1 MSEAKFKPVTA
12 ITMGDPAGI
21 GPEIVVGTMLDEG
34 IHECCKPFVIGSIAI
49 LDRAAKVLG
58 KELKYNKIEDPSE
71 AKYEYGTP
79 SAHET
84 VLHNHAVLSSLSSD
98 FFNPV
103 QYCLAVFCRRLDNVI
118 VQVRPRRV
126 NIGIAFILGFQSFVV
141 IAYPAD
147 STELTFFYAHNRVIC
162 HRHFSPYR
170 FIFKEVIIQNV
181 SLNYLPLYHF
191 AENGRND

>member
-1 MSEAKFKPVTA
+1 MGSCLVQMHNCRDDVLFFEVVFKETVGIIKVFSLFLNGFSFQPVR
-12 ITMGDPAGI
+12 G
-21 GPEIVVGTMLDEG
+21 
-34 IHECCKPFVIGSIAI
+34 
-49 LDRAAKVLG
+49 
-58 KELKYNKIEDPSE
+58 
-71 AKYEYGTP
+71 

-147 STELTFFYAHNRVIC
+147 SAELAFFYAHNRVIC